1 MKLIFSD
8 PAFSF
13 QLIRALG
20 SAYYEGADIG
30 ECVSTAHSI
39 KEGDF
44 ESCTMNG
51 IKPLRESANLVMN
64 VFLWRML

>member
-8 PAFSF
+8 PAFPF

-20 SAYYEGADIG
+20 SAYYE
-30 ECVSTAHSI
+30 STVHSI

-51 IKPLRESANLVMN
+51 TEPLRESANLVMN
-64 VFLWRML
+64 VFLWGLL